1 MPGRPHFSR
10 HGPRLTE
17 NRPVELGIDSRG
29 PDKVIHTKVVPEIER
44 EWRETGTVSTKTVLD
59 PVSLQ
64 RPMERLPPLLGLL

>member
-1 MPGRPHFSR
+1 M
-10 HGPRLTE
+10 
-17 NRPVELGIDSRG
+17 
-29 PDKVIHTKVVPEIER
+29 IHTKVVPEIER